1 MYNITESLIDEIF
14 YEAQARHF
22 DIILYLNFRNQ
33 FFSLF
38 PFETRHSRGIYL
50 LKIYRSPDTHT
61 HTRAWICCTWISSF
75 RLFQH
80 RIFSS
85 DFHRVLSAINFSST
99 LFEAHPK
106 LKTSESSKLP
116 LSCVLQQGSR
126 QNFSYRESNPTPYLR
141 IFFSDSID
149 FSLFQRESWNCNA
162 VRGL

>member
-1 MYNITESLIDEIF
+1 MK
-14 YEAQARHF
+14 R
-22 DIILYLNFRNQ
+22 DIREEFI
-33 FFSLF
+33 S
-38 PFETRHSRGIYL
+38 S

-61 HTRAWICCTWISSF
+61 HTRAMLHMNIFVSFIPAPNIFF
-75 RLFQH
+75 RL
-80 RIFSS
+80 SS
-85 DFHRVLSAINFSST
+85 SLELAINFSST

>member
-1 MYNITESLIDEIF
+1 MHNITESLIDEIF

-38 PFETRHSRGIYL
+38 PFETRHSRGIYFQ
-50 LKIYRSPDTHT
+50 LKNLSQTRTHI
-61 HTRAWICCTWISSF
+61 HARCCTWISSF

-116 LSCVLQQGSR
+116 LSRVLQQGSR